1 METLGEKIEKILEE
15 KGMSQRQLA
24 IKMGISPSSLNQYVR
39 GHKNV
44 GLKVILKLC
53 KTLDVSSDYLLGL
66 ETGAKKNKKTIKNI
80 DALWD
85 FLSVNTEKS
94 IIQFDV
100 LNAEKPLYLIS
111 VKEIG
116 TFTLNE
122 SWCEQTYEKRSK
134 DA

>member
-1 METLGEKIEKILEE
+1 MKE
-15 KGMSQRQLA
+15 SA
-24 IKMGISPSSLNQYVR
+24 
-39 GHKNV
+39 
-44 GLKVILKLC
+44 
-53 KTLDVSSDYLLGL
+53 DVSSDYLLGL
-66 ETGAKKNKKTIKNI
+66 ETGTKKNKKQLKNI

-85 FLSVNTEKS
+85 FLSVNAKKS

>member
-1 METLGEKIEKILEE
+1 METLGEKIKKILEE

-39 GHKNV
+39 GRKNV
-44 GLKVILKLC
+44 GLKVILNLC

-66 ETGAKKNKKTIKNI
+66 ETGTKKNKKQLKNI

-85 FLSVNTEKS
+85 FLSVNAKKS

>member
-1 METLGEKIEKILEE
+1 METLGEKIKNILEE

-39 GHKNV
+39 GRKNV
-44 GLKVILKLC
+44 GLKVILNLC
-53 KTLDVSSDYLLGL
+53 KTLDVSSDYLLGI
-66 ETGAKKNKKTIKNI
+66 ETGTKKNKKQLKNI

-85 FLSVNTEKS
+85 FLSVNAKKS

>member
-1 METLGEKIEKILEE
+1 METLGEKIKKILEE

-39 GHKNV
+39 GRKNV
-44 GLKVILKLC
+44 GLKVLLNLC
-53 KTLDVSSDYLLGL
+53 KTLDVSSDYLLGH
-66 ETGAKKNKKTIKNI
+66 ETGTKKNKKTIKNI

>member
-1 METLGEKIEKILEE
+1 METLGEKIKKILEE
-15 KGMSQRQLA
+15 KGMSQIQLA

-39 GHKNV
+39 GRKNV
-44 GLKVILKLC
+44 GLKVILNLC

-66 ETGAKKNKKTIKNI
+66 ETGTKKNKKQLKNI

-85 FLSVNTEKS
+85 FLSVNAKKS